1 MHSIIPTGNT
11 PIARPSIEQLTI
23 TLWEYRG
30 MITTSVR
37 YFRMD
42 YAALSEMLHYCHGG
56 DSNFT
61 EKKSRQKRHFHID
74 YLTLRDLLERQSED
88 YNYYAFLPSRIN
100 AELMVGAMDGNG
112 NRAPRS
118 NCVFYVNQQN
128 VDPSDPNYARTRA
141 IQFAALMN
149 AAYPGD
155 DYVHALRFLIDNGI
169 LLTGCFSN
177 STPFGVRRYRRPVP
191 LRYREPKQTQLVPRH
206 ISVVRAAMLRQ
217 ALPNHRRG
225 APGGSNQPPGATPP
239 RDGDQSE
246 IDKCAQVDPAKEAA
260 KWAKVPE
267 VSGDISPFKGG
278 GIRGRRPFG
287 DPNLE
292 YSVEIMLFDNGA
304 AQRTNTPVDMK
315 SKLDIIFSVDVI
327 QGGDYLKFKLGDK
340 ERRSDDGSCSVGG
353 WDHFSDRQM
362 DCGFLCVWNGPDPFT
377 LNIRCV

>member
-1 MHSIIPTGNT
+1 M
-11 PIARPSIEQLTI
+11 IEAEERIEDALFGTI
-23 TLWEYRG
+23 T
-30 MITTSVR
+30 SSKHPV
-37 YFRMD
+37 
-42 YAALSEMLHYCHGG
+42 HGG
-56 DSNFT
+56 PANSLNYRNIR
-61 EKKSRQKRHFHID
+61 EICRLSRQKRHFHID

-100 AELMVGAMDGNG
+100 AELMVGAMDGKG

-191 LRYREPKQTQLVPRH
+191 LRYREPKQMQLVPRH

-278 GIRGRRPFG
+278 GCTFHVKQYNNKESGGGGPFG

-315 SKLDIIFSVDVI
+315 SKLDIIFSVDAI